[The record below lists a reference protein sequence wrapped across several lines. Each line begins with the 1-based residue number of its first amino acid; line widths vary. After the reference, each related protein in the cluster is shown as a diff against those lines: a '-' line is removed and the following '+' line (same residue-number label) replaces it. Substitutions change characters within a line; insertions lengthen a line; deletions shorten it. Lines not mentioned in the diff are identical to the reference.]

1 MIWVSNVLPIYIHK
15 VVNLIL
21 FMSLFVFCSGNTE
34 NNIFVG
40 YSNTPFYFNHILER
54 MPRTIIPIIFCK
66 MYSSSFKVHSFSHF
80 SSHRSLS
87 LSIICA
93 FLVARHCA
101 RVYNSNKNQVPRLI
115 CPITQSSKERKTPSQ
130 GRRKN
135 TIPASQPSYHRQ
147 QLIKSSGI

>member
-1 MIWVSNVLPIYIHK
+1 MCFLFIFTRWSIYTF
-15 VVNLIL
+15 LSLL
-21 FMSLFVFCSGNTE
+21 FSVQATQ
-34 NNIFVG
+34 NNICVR
-40 YSNTPFYFNHILER
+40 YSNTPFYFHHFLER
-54 MPRTIIPIIFCK
+54 MPHTIIPVIFFK
-66 MYSSSFKVHSFSHF
+66 MHSSSFKVHSSSHF
-80 SSHRSLS
+80 SSHLSLS
-87 LSIICA
+87 LFIICA

-130 GRRKN
+130 GRKKN